1 MTNKTIK
8 LGVLFLIF
16 TMLLIAGICLA
27 ALGKTTHASILIFDA
42 LVISVI
48 ISLYQKGGK
57 E

>member
-16 TMLLIAGICLA
+16 AMLLIAGICLA
-27 ALGKTTHASILIFDA
+27 ALGKNTHASILIFDA
-42 LVISVI
+42 LVMSVI
-48 ISLYQKGGK
+48 ISVYQKGGK